1 MSGGSGTEGGMVLV
15 LRDMAGTV
23 QDILVRVG
31 ARTSVSQVRA
41 EASHELKRRGVHN
54 EIVSKLIGP
63 NGKVLMDYSV
73 DPYYFMQRAE
83 AQTLLSFEIGELIAA
98 EGLDEKESD
107 GDIVIRLQESTQDA
121 EREKDILMRVSA
133 SSTGLQV
140 RAGVLSELNHRGARK
155 KLQRLFYDL
164 CHKEEGRGAK
174 YGKDLKDDDVVGAV
188 QLNACPMGYAQTV
201 IYMWLDD
208 DESRHVFT
216 AGQEAVILAGIKA
229 VFHAEQE
236 KQLQAPA
243 RVA

>member
-1 MSGGSGTEGGMVLV
+1 MVLV

-107 GDIVIRLQESTQDA
+107 SDIVIRLQESKLDVRDKAAAAQADA
-121 EREKDILMRVSA
+121 
-133 SSTGLQV
+133 
-140 RAGVLSELNHRGARK
+140 
-155 KLQRLFYDL
+155 
-164 CHKEEGRGAK
+164 
-174 YGKDLKDDDVVGAV
+174 
-188 QLNACPMGYAQTV
+188 
-201 IYMWLDD
+201 
-208 DESRHVFT
+208 
-216 AGQEAVILAGIKA
+216 ILADAI
-229 VFHAEQE
+229 V
-236 KQLQAPA
+236 A
-243 RVA
+243 RVAAKLRAELSCVMPQLLAVSQKVAVA